1 MGLDSMKGS
10 KLRLGLGLHM
20 AALMMAGGVLLHAPT
35 AEAKFIA
42 VSVSAEDNFRNILS
56 SHIEAAVDARN
67 DQVYIDSAE
76 DDFDLQLQQVK
87 NYIAAGA
94 DAIIIFATGTTEKNR
109 QLFEFAKQVPLVFI
123 NTEPVEDM
131 STMPANTVYVGSNE
145 LESGTLEME
154 ELARQ
159 ANYKGNVALLQGDPT
174 HKAAVLRTKDV
185 EDVVAKYPNMKIV
198 VKETGHWARNEA
210 YKLVSDWLKKGTSFD
225 ILAANND
232 EMAIGSIMAMRDSGK
247 DPKKFLVGGVDA
259 TRDALLE
266 MSKGDLA
273 VTVLQD
279 AENQG
284 KDAVDIAYKLIN
296 RQKVKN
302 PHWVPFR
309 LVTKENYRQ
318 LIKE

>member
-1 MGLDSMKGS
+1 MGLYNMKRA
-10 KLRLGLGLHM
+10 KLRLSLGLYL
-20 AALMMAGGVLLHAPT
+20 ASLLIVSGMVFHAPK
-35 AEAKFIA
+35 AQAKFIA
-42 VSVSAEDNFRNILS
+42 VTMSAEDNFRNILS

-76 DDFDLQLQQVK
+76 DDFDVQMAQVK
-87 NYIAAGA
+87 SYIAAGA
-94 DAIIIFATGTTEKNR
+94 DAIIIFAVGTTEKNR
-109 QLFEFAKQVPLVFI
+109 QLFELAKQVPLVFI

-154 ELARQ
+154 ELARL
-159 ANYKGNVALLQGDPT
+159 AGYKGNVALLQGAKS
-174 HKAAVLRTKDV
+174 HKAAIVRTQDV
-185 EDVVAKYPNMKIV
+185 VDVVAKYPNMKIV
-198 VKETGHWARNEA
+198 AQETGNWARNEA
-210 YKLVSDWLKKGTSFD
+210 YKIVTDWLKKGMNFD
-225 ILAANND
+225 IVAANND

-247 DPKKFLVGGVDA
+247 NPKNYLIGGVDA
-259 TRDALLE
+259 TKDALLE
-266 MSKGDLA
+266 MGKGDLN

-296 RQKVKN
+296 REKVKN

-309 LVTKENYRQ
+309 LVTKDNYRQ
-318 LIKE
+318 FIKE